1 MEPIEDRWVGA
12 VYAIVICVPIVLAHN
27 ASAAGNGLYVADG
40 NRTVRFKNPK
50 KNGGTEDLVLGQPD
64 FTSNSPSTALSGM
77 NVPLGVIFQPSSKT
91 LWVADEDNSRVLGF
105 VHGKSG
111 FSNGQDADIELGN
124 PDFSNINGP
133 CNVSQNGLC
142 NPSDVAFDSAGNLW
156 VADAGGSRVLEFE
169 PPFSTGQD
177 ASVVIGKPDF
187 DSRGCSTPT
196 QDGLC
201 TPWSLA
207 FDPSGNLWVLDG
219 GNNRIVEYEPPFS
232 NGQNASIEFGQPDFF
247 NRICS
252 AGPDGICPA
261 AGGQVRSDKFG
272 NIWEADNTD
281 NRVIRF
287 PRGSGFSNAENADVV
302 LGQPDFTSASALPPS
317 KSSLNAPWGLTFD
330 SKGDLFVSQ
339 QGSCRVSKFEAK
351 KGKFKINQNA
361 DLVIGQ
367 PNFTTGSCAVSQTT
381 LQNPRGLSF
390 GP

>member
-1 MEPIEDRWVGA
+1 VGA
-12 VYAIVICVPIVLAHN
+12 IYAIVLFIPIVLAHN
-27 ASAAGNGLYVADG
+27 ASAAEKGLYVTDA
-40 NRTVRFKNPK
+40 NRTVRFKLPH

-64 FTSNSPSTALSGM
+64 FTSNSDSTALSGM
-77 NVPLGVIFQPSSKT
+77 SVPTGVIFQPSSKT
-91 LWVADEDNSRVLGF
+91 LWVADTDNSRVLGF
-105 VHGKSG
+105 VHGGSG

-124 PDFSNINGP
+124 PLFGNINGP
-133 CNVSQNGLC
+133 CNVAQNGLC
-142 NPSDVAFDSAGNLW
+142 DPSDVAFDSAGNLW
-156 VADAGGSRVLEFE
+156 VSDAGGSRVLEFE

-187 DSRGCSTPT
+187 TSRGCDTT
-196 QDGLC
+196 QAGLC
-201 TPWSLA
+201 TPESLA

-219 GNNRIVEYEPPFS
+219 GNNRIVEYVPPFS
-232 NGQNASIEFGQPDFF
+232 NGQNASIQFGQFDFST
-247 NRICS
+247 RVCS
-252 AGPDGICPA
+252 AGPGGICPSG
-261 AGGQVRSDKFG
+261 GGQVRSDKFG
-272 NIWEADNTD
+272 NIWEADTTD

-287 PRGSGFSNAENADVV
+287 PRGSGFTNAENADVV

-317 KSSLNAPWGLTFD
+317 KSSLKTPWGLTFD
-330 SKGDLFVSQ
+330 SKGNLFVSQ
-339 QGSCRVSKFEAK
+339 RGACRVSRFAAK